1 MWLRSTQIKEIAV
14 RSHLWTTIDVKY
26 IDLLVSVNSKV
37 GCMYSAHSFFF
48 RKFRVYVWD
57 VFLTEILLWRERIFF
72 NERTCCYIS
81 LPRYTRGA
89 SVVNL
94 DPQCFRPNLVF
105 FTFLLHNYYIF
116 LLQFCLYF
124 CHCFLTFLLHFV
136 TFCYNWV
143 RGVSAICCHF
153 GPTIIQPPRIQ
164 LLFIKLQGIHSNQ
177 SF

>member
-1 MWLRSTQIKEIAV
+1 MHTVFSSKNSGLCFGCISDSSLRDPVMK
-14 RSHLWTTIDVKY
+14 
-26 IDLLVSVNSKV
+26 
-37 GCMYSAHSFFF
+37 
-48 RKFRVYVWD
+48 
-57 VFLTEILLWRERIFF
+57 REDFY
-72 NERTCCYIS
+72 ERNCYYIS

-136 TFCYNWV
+136 TFCYIWI
-143 RGVSAICCHF
+143 RGVSALCCHF